1 LSAIMGRIIHTL
13 TLKREPGQKWG
24 FGVSG
29 GKDCA
34 LTFRIEKVSLAS
46 PAGTAGLKN
55 LDYLVKVNGKEVF
68 DMGHSQLVQ
77 MIKNIGTD
85 LEIEIERAEEE
96 DFVVPSFDMFCP
108 KAKEQ
113 KPDMSEYYKAAMKH
127 GLGPDSDIPAMFTA
141 CGKPRL
147 KTGKYNSAVTL
158 YSDET
163 LMELSSSGG
172 HGFVE
177 PEKLAPDACPAAKNR
192 KRFDPSK
199 SNALNVLLSQEKGE
213 CWPETRNE

>member
-1 LSAIMGRIIHTL
+1 MGRTIHKL
-13 TLKREPGQKWG
+13 TLKRDQGQKWG

-46 PAGTAGLKN
+46 PAGYAGLKN
-55 LDYLVKVNGKEVF
+55 MDYLIKVNGKEVF
-68 DMGHSQLVQ
+68 DMGHNQLVQ
-77 MIKNIGTD
+77 MIKNLGKE
-85 LEIEIERAEEE
+85 LELEIERAEEE

-108 KAKEQ
+108 KEKEA
-113 KPDMSEYYKAAMKH
+113 KPDASDYYKEAMKY
-127 GLGPDSDIPAMFTA
+127 GLGPDSEIPSMFTA

-147 KTGKYNSAVTL
+147 KTGKYNTSVTL
-158 YSDET
+158 YSEET

-172 HGFVE
+172 HGFVD
-177 PEKLAPDACPAAKNR
+177 PEKLHPDACPAAKNR

-199 SNALNVLLSQEKGE
+199 SSALEVLLSQEKGE
-213 CWPETRNE
+213 CWPENGSRAE

>member
-1 LSAIMGRIIHTL
+1 MSVLSAIMGRIIHTL

-46 PAGTAGLKN
+46 PAGTAGPKN

-85 LEIEIERAEEE
+85 LEVEIER
-96 DFVVPSFDMFCP
+96 
-108 KAKEQ
+108 
-113 KPDMSEYYKAAMKH
+113 
-127 GLGPDSDIPAMFTA
+127 
-141 CGKPRL
+141 
-147 KTGKYNSAVTL
+147 
-158 YSDET
+158 
-163 LMELSSSGG
+163 
-172 HGFVE
+172 
-177 PEKLAPDACPAAKNR
+177 
-192 KRFDPSK
+192 
-199 SNALNVLLSQEKGE
+199 
-213 CWPETRNE
+213 

>member
-1 LSAIMGRIIHTL
+1 MGRTIHTL
-13 TLKREPGQKWG
+13 SLKREPGQKWG
-24 FGVSG
+24 FGISG

-55 LDYLVKVNGKEVF
+55 LDYLVKVNGTEVF

-77 MIKNIGTD
+77 MIKNVGTD
-85 LEIEIERAEEE
+85 LEVEIERAEE

-108 KAKEQ
+108 KEKEQ
-113 KPDMSEYYKAAMKH
+113 RPDMSEYYKAAMKY
-127 GLGPDSDIPAMFTA
+127 GLGPDCEIPAMFTA

>member
-1 LSAIMGRIIHTL
+1 MGRTIHVI
-13 TLKREPGQKWG
+13 TLKRDAGQKWG
-24 FGVSG
+24 FGISG

-34 LTFRIEKVSLAS
+34 LTFRIEKVSLSS
-46 PAGTAGLKN
+46 PAGQAGLKN
-55 LDYLVKVNGKEVF
+55 LDYLVKVNGTEVF
-68 DMGHSQLVQ
+68 EMGHNQLVQ
-77 MIKNIGTD
+77 MIKNVGQE
-85 LEIEIERAEEE
+85 LELEIERAEEE
-96 DFVVPSFDMFCP
+96 DYVVPSFDMFCP
-108 KAKEQ
+108 KEKGQ
-113 KPDMSEYYKAAMKH
+113 RPDNSEYYRNAMKY
-127 GLGPDSDIPAMFTA
+127 GLGPDSEIPGMFTA

-147 KTGKYNSAVTL
+147 KTGKYNSSVTL

-172 HGFVE
+172 HGFVD

-213 CWPETRNE
+213 TWPESRTE